1 MGSLLDSAMK
11 NAVHYVYGIVRSGFD
26 AARAPSGM
34 DDAVVEL
41 ATVGKLG
48 ALVSRLDAS
57 AYGPALIERNSADVS
72 WISPRAMAHDRVLTW
87 AQEHGGV
94 LPMPMFSLWGSD
106 DALRRMLDD
115 RQGDFE
121 RVFAR
126 VAGADEFGV
135 RVHRRDELLAK
146 SLDDLDADTRTL
158 QAEAAAASPGQ
169 RYLIQRKLDDHMK
182 LAVRSAGKRMAKQIF
197 DELAT
202 LSRDAVARPLVADP
216 NTPDV
221 TLVLNAA
228 FLVDHARVQD
238 FRAAVGERV
247 RAYQA
252 RGLTFDFTGPWP
264 PYNFTRAKAR

>member
-1 MGSLLDSAMK
+1 MGSLLDGAMT

-26 AARAPSGM
+26 VARAPAGM

-41 ATVGKLG
+41 ASAGKLA

-57 AYGPALIERNSADVS
+57 SYGPAAIEQNSADVS

-106 DALRRMLDD
+106 DALRRMLAD
-115 RQGDFE
+115 RQAEFE
-121 RVFAR
+121 HVFTR

-135 RVHRRDELLAK
+135 RVHRRDDVLAK
-146 SLDDLDADTRTL
+146 SLDDLDFETRKL
-158 QAEAAAASPGQ
+158 QEDAAAASPGQ

-182 LAVRSAGKRMAKQIF
+182 LAVRTAGKRMAKQIF
-197 DELAT
+197 DELAA
-202 LSRDAVARPLVADP
+202 LSRAAIARPLVADS

-221 TLVLNAA
+221 TLVLNGA
-228 FLVDHARVQD
+228 FLVDRSRLPE

-247 RAYQA
+247 RAYQP

-264 PYNFTRAKAR
+264 PYNFTRATSR